1 MPIAPRP
8 GTRPVYVELPQE
20 LAQSLEALAQ
30 ANRRTLKAEIT
41 LAIERHVSANPTSVA
56 NDASSVNDRRSM
68 DVAPTAD
75 NIPLPSTR
83 GRYLLYVGDPIL
95 RDGPR
100 WVHFSWRGDSFCL
113 RDFTTG
119 DIRRQDR
126 SLGSADVWRVAE
138 KRIPA
143 TGEFFHPVGDWEWWK
158 AAMER
163 VSRREGRR

>member
-20 LAQSLEALAQ
+20 LAQSLEAMAQ

-41 LAIERHVSANPTSVA
+41 LAIERHVSASPTTVA
-56 NDASSVNDRRSM
+56 NEVGPANDRQAVE
-68 DVAPTAD
+68 VALAAD
-75 NIPLPSTR
+75 NVPLPTTR

-113 RDFTTG
+113 RDFATG

-126 SLGSADVWRVAE
+126 SLSAADVWRFAE

-158 AAMER
+158 IAIEKL
-163 VSRREGRR
+163 SRQD

>member
-1 MPIAPRP
+1 MPIEPRP
-8 GTRPVYVELPQE
+8 GTRPVYVELPLE
-20 LAQSLEALAQ
+20 LAQRLEAIAQ

-41 LAIERHVSANPTSVA
+41 LAIERHVSVVPSFAV
-56 NDASSVNDRRSM
+56 NDASSVGERQAL
-68 DVAPTAD
+68 DVAPAAD
-75 NIPLPSTR
+75 SIPLPTTR
-83 GRYLLYVGDPIL
+83 GRYLLFVGDPIL

-113 RDFTTG
+113 RDFATG

-126 SLGSADVWRVAE
+126 SLSAADVWRVAQ

-158 AAMER
+158 AALER
-163 VSRREGRR
+163 LSRRDRRR